1 MSPLTAIAIP
11 AVTAAATQLV
21 QEVIAQRPFRSFLA
35 GDNSLADG
43 PGLGVGD
50 IASQVGQLM
59 EDVHTAIANRLA
71 AVGLDPASEFDL
83 SIDAAG
89 QLVVGDHPQR
99 DAIAAALADDPSIR
113 NNVAQISGL
122 QHLLEAAR
130 RHLEFAK
137 RYAIDPFTALPGE
150 ESPAPFALQ
159 FAGDALTLA
168 E

>member
-1 MSPLTAIAIP
+1 MSPLAAIAIP

-21 QEVIAQRPFRSFLA
+21 QEVIAQRPFRSFL
-35 GDNSLADG
+35 GSDNSLADG

-50 IASQVGQLM
+50 IASQVGKLM
-59 EDVHTAIANRLA
+59 EDVRAAIAHRLA
-71 AVGLDPASEFDL
+71 AAGLDPASEFDL
-83 SIDAAG
+83 SIDANGA
-89 QLVVGDHPQR
+89 LVVGDHPQR
-99 DAIAAALADDPSIR
+99 EAIAAALADDPSIR

-130 RHLEFAK
+130 RHVEFAK
-137 RYAIDPFTALPGE
+137 RYAVDPFTALPGDD
-150 ESPAPFALQ
+150 SPSSFALQ